1 MKNGL
6 IIALAAILVIIIAF
20 IAVFVYNRKY
30 LIMDGPGMVSE
41 NPLPTEGEKPKGEE
55 VGTMEPIP
63 IVQVMVGDRFFS
75 IDLAGNS
82 SADAFLEKIKKGNVA
97 IDMSDYGGFEKVGNL
112 PWALPT
118 NDKEIT
124 TVPGD
129 LILYEGN
136 KITIYYGENTYK
148 FTKLGHLNA
157 DEEEIKEAFGGA
169 EDITAEFSV
178 EWTE

>member
-6 IIALAAILVIIIAF
+6 IIALTAILVIIIAF
-20 IAVFVYNRKY
+20 IAVFVINRKY
-30 LIMDGPGMVSE
+30 LIMDGPGMVNEGPWTDE
-41 NPLPTEGEKPKGEE
+41 NGNKGEE
-55 VGTMEPIP
+55 VGTMEPVP
-63 IVQVMVGDRFFS
+63 IVQVSVGDSFFS
-75 IDLAGNS
+75 INLEGNS
-82 SADAFLEKIKKGNVA
+82 SADAFVEKIKSGTLE

-112 PWALPT
+112 PWALTT

-124 TVPGD
+124 TKPGD

-148 FTKLGHLNA
+148 FTKLGRLNA
-157 DEEEIKEAFGGA
+157 DEEEIKEVFGG
-169 EDITAEFSV
+169 EDDITAVFSV

>member
-6 IIALAAILVIIIAF
+6 IIAITAIVIILLAF
-20 IAVFVYNRKY
+20 VAVFVYNRKY
-30 LIMDGPGMVSE
+30 LIMDGPGMVNEDPWTDE
-41 NPLPTEGEKPKGEE
+41 NGEK
-55 VGTMEPIP
+55 VGSPEPVP
-63 IVQVMVGDRFFS
+63 IVQVSVGDRFFS
-75 IDLAGNS
+75 INLESNS
-82 SADAFLEKIKKGNVA
+82 SADAFIEKIKSGTLE

-112 PWALPT
+112 PWAITT

-124 TVPGD
+124 TRPGD

-148 FTKLGHLNA
+148 FTKLGRLNA
-157 DEEEIKEAFGGA
+157 DEEEIKEAFGG
-169 EDITAEFSV
+169 EDDITAVFSV